1 MSVPTK
7 KINLP
12 CCGSV
17 THLSLAQESNYY
29 FRTCTDVMC
38 GRAWDI
44 QRRERGF
51 FCTESVEARR
61 TPFSLT
67 SVN

>member
-1 MSVPTK
+1 MAVATK
-7 KINLP
+7 RITLP
-12 CCGSV
+12 CCGSA
-17 THLSLAQESNYY
+17 THLSLAQVSALYS
-29 FRTCTDVMC
+29 RTCSNVMC
-38 GRAWDI
+38 GRKWDI

-67 SVN
+67 SG